1 MEQSEHPETG
11 ASLARNM
18 LSDLAYD
25 ALKDRIINLELAPGA
40 KLNLDRLAAE
50 FRISQTPIR
59 EALTRLV
66 AEGLV
71 CLEPFKGF
79 SVEPLL
85 GFDELS
91 HLLEVRTVLETHAAV
106 RAVER
111 LSEEDFA
118 IMRHQVQIMEDLIK
132 ANQVDVRAFNT
143 ADAAF
148 HLQFVLGAG
157 NPTLTQTYA
166 SLNVHIRIARLFQGR
181 TLDLAQQANREH
193 DQILMAFKDKDVQ
206 AVTERVADHIRSVQ
220 NRLRT
225 IMSTGD
231 EVEDKSI

>member
-1 MEQSEHPETG
+1 MEQNEHSE
-11 ASLARNM
+11 AKARLTRSM
-18 LSDLAYD
+18 LSEMAYD

-85 GFDELS
+85 SFDELC
-91 HLLEVRTVLETHAAV
+91 HLLEVRTVLETHAAA

-111 LSEEDFA
+111 LSEEDLA
-118 IMRHQVQIMEDLIK
+118 VMRHQVQIMDDLIEVD
-132 ANQVDVRAFNT
+132 QVNVRAFNT

-148 HLQFVLGAG
+148 HLQFVLAAS
-157 NPTLTQTYA
+157 NPVLTQTYA

-181 TLDLAQQANREH
+181 TIKLAQQANREH
-193 DQILMAFKDKDVQ
+193 HQILTAFKDKDVE
-206 AVTERVADHIRSVQ
+206 AVTERVANHIRSVQ

-225 IMSTGD
+225 VLSSGD
-231 EVEDKSI
+231 EVGDKIT

>member
-1 MEQSEHPETG
+1 MGRSEHSETG
-11 ASLARNM
+11 TNLVRNM

-40 KLNLDRLAAE
+40 KLNLDRLAVE

-85 GFDELS
+85 SFDELC

-118 IMRHQVQIMEDLIK
+118 VMRHQVQIMDDLIK
-132 ANQVDVRAFNT
+132 VGQVDIRAFNT
-143 ADAAF
+143 ADATF
-148 HLQFVLGAG
+148 HLQFVLAAS
-157 NPTLTQTYA
+157 NPILTQNYA
-166 SLNVHIRIARLFQGR
+166 SLNVHIRIARLFQKR
-181 TLDLAQQANREH
+181 SIELAQQANTEH
-193 DQILMAFKDKDVQ
+193 HQILTAFKDKDVQ
-206 AVTERVADHIRSVQ
+206 AVTKGVANHIRSVQ
-220 NRLRT
+220 DRLRT
-225 IMSTGD
+225 VLSIGD
-231 EVEDKSI
+231 ELGDKII

>member
-1 MEQSEHPETG
+1 MEQSEHSNTD
-11 ASLARNM
+11 ARLARSM

-25 ALKDRIINLELAPGA
+25 ALKDRIISLELAPGA

-85 GFDELS
+85 SFDELC

-106 RAVER
+106 RAVES

-118 IMRHQVQIMEDLIK
+118 VMDHQVQIMDDLIK
-132 ANQVDVRAFNT
+132 VGQVDVRAFNT

-148 HLQFVLGAG
+148 HLQFVLAAS
-157 NPTLTQTYA
+157 NPILTQTYA

-181 TLDLAQQANREH
+181 TLELAQQANREH
-193 DQILMAFKDKDVQ
+193 HQILTAFKDKDVKI
-206 AVTERVADHIRSVQ
+206 VTERVADHIHAVQ

-225 IMSTGD
+225 VLSAGD
-231 EVEDKSI
+231 EVGDKTT